1 MIKVGDTVRVL
12 PNKKVG
18 KVTDISDGFV
28 ILDGNQTRPYMPQQ
42 LELVRE
48 LVQELKR
55 YVLLE
60 NNKIYDTVLTRY
72 VAVDNVLFTYY
83 FGSHDVRVG
92 VIKKT
97 SDNILDL
104 VEVGDLVEINEMSGI
119 YYVDSI
125 IIDEGLRVFTCDQ
138 KYGYW
143 FDFNE
148 TEVKAIYKRQTN
160 GDYKRYEV
168 EA

>member
-1 MIKVGDTVRVL
+1 MT
-12 PNKKVG
+12 
-18 KVTDISDGFV
+18 
-28 ILDGNQTRPYMPQQ
+28 
-42 LELVRE
+42 
-48 LVQELKR
+48 LKR
-55 YVLLE
+55 YVLTTDGY
-60 NNKIYDTVLTRY
+60 IYKKEQVKEHKGTDTTHIVS
-72 VAVDNVLFTYY
+72 
-83 FGSHDVRVG
+83 FGIVSYHLIN
-92 VIKKT
+92 IKKT

-148 TEVKAIYKRQTN
+148 TEVEAIYKRQTN
-160 GDYKRYEV
+160 GDYKRYGV